1 MELFLHTGKQALER
15 PIQWKETRMI
25 RFKKELFLVLSI
37 ISFNQLKV
45 FFNVIIGTPG
55 VNFMVRVSM
64 LELYNEEVVDL
75 LSGDRKQKLQ
85 IHEDK
90 DKGVFVKDLSEYGVK
105 TVADMNKKLIE
116 GSKSRH
122 VGTTEMNSVSSRS
135 HSIFIIIVEQEQ

>member
-1 MELFLHTGKQALER
+1 
-15 PIQWKETRMI
+15 
-25 RFKKELFLVLSI
+25 
-37 ISFNQLKV
+37 
-45 FFNVIIGTPG
+45 
-55 VNFMVRVSM
+55 MVRVSM

-75 LSGDRKQKLQ
+75 LSGNRKQKLQ

-135 HSIFIIIVEQEQ
+135 HSIFIVIVEQEQ